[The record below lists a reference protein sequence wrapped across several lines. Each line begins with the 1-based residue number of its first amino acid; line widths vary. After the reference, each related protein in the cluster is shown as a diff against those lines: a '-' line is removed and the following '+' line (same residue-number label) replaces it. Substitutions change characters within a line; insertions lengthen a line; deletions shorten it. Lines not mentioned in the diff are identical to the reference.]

1 MRAHVKVLLC
11 FILLLFISPK
21 DTIIAS
27 ENEPVLQNANIDII
41 TKDDVYHIKMNILI
55 NNYKGE
61 SIKHYLK
68 DTSSNK
74 LLSVS
79 FKSQGKELDFDT
91 NKGETLHTY
100 NLYTNEDRASS
111 FEYSI
116 EYKVSNNKDVFE
128 VPLFVPDISTSSEE
142 KNVHLNFEA
151 PSGQIIQKNSF
162 PIVIEKNQEKTS
174 KQMANIPAIVKY
186 VYSENPTN
194 FHMFNI
200 ISFISISVLILIL
213 IIWAYI
219 ERRKGG
225 KV

>member
-11 FILLLFISPK
+11 FIFLLFISPK
-21 DTIIAS
+21 DIILAS
-27 ENEPVLQNANIDII
+27 ENEPVLQNAEIDII
-41 TKDDVYHIKMNILI
+41 AKDDVYHVKMNILI
-55 NNYKGE
+55 NNYRGE

-68 DTSSNK
+68 NTSSNK

-100 NLYTNEDRASS
+100 NLYTNENHTSS
-111 FEYSI
+111 LDYSI

-225 KV
+225 KI